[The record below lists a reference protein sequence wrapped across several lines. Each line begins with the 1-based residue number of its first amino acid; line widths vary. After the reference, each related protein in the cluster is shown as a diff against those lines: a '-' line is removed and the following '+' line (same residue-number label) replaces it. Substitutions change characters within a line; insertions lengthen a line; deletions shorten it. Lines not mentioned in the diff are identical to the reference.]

1 MSNKFFQNL
10 MKPYFRVSMAVVGL
24 LAIVLLFFNLYA
36 GIAGGIVCI
45 GLFLFYR
52 SYTGIKGDDLKKYVT
67 ELLRDVDATSREF
80 ISKDPRPMCLTGKDG
95 TLLWFNDKFGELYE
109 TAEYLRSNITETTG
123 IRPAELR
130 EKTDTDRYNLVL
142 RKDRA
147 YRVRA
152 FSGHLNRQD
161 VTLLY
166 WSDVTAL
173 ETLKNLYNEERCC
186 FAVVVVDNYDEILS
200 SAPDDNRAVL
210 AAQIET
216 VIRQWASRHSA
227 TVIKPR
233 SHRYFMVFEQKDFER
248 MEAARF
254 SILDDVRDIETT
266 GEFPVSV
273 SIGIGVGGK
282 NLVELEEYAN
292 AALDLA
298 LGRGGDQAVVK
309 KKSKVEYYGGKL
321 ETVEKRNKGKSR
333 IFAHALR
340 QLMDQ
345 SDKVFVMGHRNP
357 DMDSFGAAQGI
368 CAIARERG
376 KEAYVVMDDYEF
388 SLAKLVEKAKES
400 GQRIISGDDAVNMAE
415 KESLLVVVDTHR
427 PSLVGSPELLE
438 AVEKVV
444 VIDHHRRAEDSIENP
459 VLAYMETYASSASE
473 LVSEILQYSGDGKK
487 IIDKNE
493 AEALLAGIS
502 LDTKNFSAKTGVRTF
517 EAASWLRRN
526 GADTV
531 RVRQYFQSKWEETRI
546 RATIVANTEV
556 LPSGVAISS
565 YNEQGPDVH
574 IILSK
579 AADALLNV
587 EEVKASVVVGKNE
600 KGGTMVSARSLGEIN
615 VQTAMEKL
623 GGGGH
628 LTMAGAQPEGTV
640 EEVLEQVRALFTEE
654 A

>member
-1 MSNKFFQNL
+1 MNSKFFQNL
-10 MKPYFRVSMAVVGL
+10 MKPYFRISMVVVGL
-24 LAIVLLFFNLYA
+24 LSIVLLFFNLYA
-36 GIAGGIVCI
+36 GIAGGLVCI
-45 GLFLFYR
+45 GMFLFYR
-52 SYTGIKGDDLKKYVT
+52 SYTGIKGDDLKKYVN
-67 ELLRDVDATSREF
+67 ELLREVDATSREF
-80 ISKDPRPMCLTGKDG
+80 ITRDPRGLCLVGGEG
-95 TLLWFNDKFGELYE
+95 TILWFNDKFGEIYE
-109 TAEYLRSNITETTG
+109 TAEFLRSNITETTG
-123 IRPAELR
+123 IRPAEIR
-130 EKTDTDRYNLVL
+130 DKVDTDRYNLVL

-147 YRVRA
+147 YRVKA
-152 FSGHLNRQD
+152 FSGHISKQD

-166 WSDVTAL
+166 WTDVTAL
-173 ETLKNLYNEERCC
+173 ETLKNLYNEEKVCYGIL
-186 FAVVVVDNYDEILS
+186 VVDNYDEILS
-200 SAPDDNRAVL
+200 SASDDTRAVL

-227 TVIKPR
+227 TVVKPR
-233 SHRYFMVFEQKDFER
+233 SHRYFLTFEQKDFER
-248 MEAARF
+248 MEAGRF
-254 SILDDVRDIETT
+254 SILDDVRAIESSA
-266 GEFPVSV
+266 EFPVSV

-345 SDKVFVMGHRNP
+345 SDMIFVMGHRNP

-376 KEAYVVMDDYEF
+376 KEAYIVMDGYEGT
-388 SLAKLVEKAKES
+388 LAKLVEKAPES
-400 GQRIISGDDAVNMAE
+400 GHRIISGDDALSLAE
-415 KESLLVVVDTHR
+415 KDSLMVVVDTNR
-427 PSLVGSPELLE
+427 PSLLDRPELLS
-438 AVEKVV
+438 VSEKVV
-444 VIDHHRRAEDSIENP
+444 VIDHHRKSEDSIENP
-459 VLAYMETYASSASE
+459 VLAYMETYASSACE
-473 LVSEILQYSGDGKK
+473 LITEILQYSVDGKK

-502 LDTKNFSAKTGVRTF
+502 LDTKNFSIKTGVRTF

-531 RVRQYFQSKWEETRI
+531 RVRQLFQNGWNETKI
-546 RATIVANTEV
+546 RAAIVAGAEV
-556 LPSGVAISS
+556 LPNGVAIASCE
-565 YNEQGPDVH
+565 EQGPDIH

-587 EEVKASVVVGKNE
+587 DEVKASVVIGKNE

-640 EEVLEQVRALFTEE
+640 EEVLKQVRELFAEE
-654 A
+654 E